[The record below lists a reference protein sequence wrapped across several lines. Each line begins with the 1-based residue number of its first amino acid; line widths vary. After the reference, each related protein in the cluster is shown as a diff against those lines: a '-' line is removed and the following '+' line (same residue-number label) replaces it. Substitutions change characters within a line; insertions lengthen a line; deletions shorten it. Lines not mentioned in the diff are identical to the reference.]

1 VWYLF
6 VHAPNSRAFLF
17 PQEDRQTANKEL
29 MADANNK
36 KCHHLHR
43 ITVHPKSCSWSS
55 INSIPI
61 ASHCLPFKFK
71 LALFC
76 SKMMFRF
83 SPLFLLG
90 VVCNGFAPRL
100 KMPMK
105 RHLEPSKRPIRN
117 GLELCASAM
126 PRMLVN
132 ETSYDTFD
140 PSFSAVAAV
149 IKLPNANTASPT
161 TQQTIVSTAMLVMLN
176 FMFSRILK
184 SFGFSFPSSLAG
196 MGFLFA
202 TFLVVPGGETV
213 YQVLKPGANLMAKW
227 LQVFLVPNLVIL
239 PLAAG
244 LGSTME
250 VSF

>member
-1 VWYLF
+1 M
-6 VHAPNSRAFLF
+6 
-17 PQEDRQTANKEL
+17 T
-29 MADANNK
+29 
-36 KCHHLHR
+36 
-43 ITVHPKSCSWSS
+43 
-55 INSIPI
+55 
-61 ASHCLPFKFK
+61 
-71 LALFC
+71 
-76 SKMMFRF
+76 FRF
-83 SPLFLLG
+83 TPLFLLG

-117 GLELCASAM
+117 GLELSASVM

-132 ETSYDTFD
+132 ETTYDTF
-140 PSFSAVAAV
+140 VASV

-161 TQQTIVSTAMLVMLN
+161 TQQTIVSTATLIMLN

-184 SFGFSFPSSLAG
+184 SCGFSFPSSLAG

-213 YQVLKPGANLMAKW
+213 YRVLKPGANLMAKW